1 MAEEKKDKKV
11 KRPTAQKRDLQSEK
25 RRLQNRAFKSRI
37 KTAIRS
43 FEEVAAAKNEQEA
56 KAQLDSVYSLI
67 DKAVKSGIYKLNKAS
82 RLKSKYSNLS
92 QV

>member
-11 KRPTAQKRDLQSEK
+11 KRPTALKRDLQSEK

-43 FEEVAAAKNEQEA
+43 FEEVVAQKNEQEA

-67 DKAVKSGIYKLNKAS
+67 DKAVKTGIYKLNKAS
-82 RLKSKYSNLS
+82 RLKSKFSS